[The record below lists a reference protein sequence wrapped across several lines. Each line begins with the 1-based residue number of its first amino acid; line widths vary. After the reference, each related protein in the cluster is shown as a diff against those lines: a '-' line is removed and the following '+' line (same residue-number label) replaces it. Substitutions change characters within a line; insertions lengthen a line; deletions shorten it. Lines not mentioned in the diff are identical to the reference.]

1 MGSSQSGVTE
11 CHVHSQHSSWKI
23 RHLRLYGIPLVQ
35 CETNSFGS
43 PGWDGQDTGKCYQH
57 TTTPHSCLYRARDH
71 RDPTH
76 GLWVLP
82 PKGERYTNHL
92 CLTHRNQRAN
102 SNGGHGPAAPWGA
115 AGGLLPYEG
124 CGAPLWIWLDV
135 SGATSPAQGG
145 PNTSRVPGPIGQ
157 RDGESPAGESVHRVR
172 NESGGRLKKRSTSGS
187 AELRLQE

>member
-124 CGAPLWIWLDV
+124 CGAPPVDLVGCERRNV
-135 SGATSPAQGG
+135 SGSGWSQHIACPRS
-145 PNTSRVPGPIGQ
+145 
-157 RDGESPAGESVHRVR
+157 HRAEGWSITR
-172 NESGGRLKKRSTSGS
+172 RRKRSSG
-187 AELRLQE
+187 EE